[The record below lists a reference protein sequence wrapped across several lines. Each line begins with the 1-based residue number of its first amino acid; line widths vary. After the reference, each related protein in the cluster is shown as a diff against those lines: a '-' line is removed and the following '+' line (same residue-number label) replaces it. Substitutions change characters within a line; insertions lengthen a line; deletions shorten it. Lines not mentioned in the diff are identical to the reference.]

1 MTTAGS
7 PAEDGEIVAFLL
19 PHLASPCGEPG
30 RKIHAMYLAEAE
42 RLLSGP
48 NAIQDAA
55 LRERLRIAM
64 LFARIDGACDTRTPY
79 DSLKADLQEAASI
92 LEQRLITDTVEHE
105 RCRVVLTIAKILFS

>member
-1 MTTAGS
+1 MTTSGS

-30 RKIHAMYLAEAE
+30 RKIQAKYLAEAG
-42 RLLSGP
+42 RLLNGP
-48 NAIQDAA
+48 KPIQDAA

-92 LEQRLITDTVEHE
+92 LEQKLITDTVEHE
-105 RCRVVLTIAKILFS
+105 RCRVVLAMATILFS